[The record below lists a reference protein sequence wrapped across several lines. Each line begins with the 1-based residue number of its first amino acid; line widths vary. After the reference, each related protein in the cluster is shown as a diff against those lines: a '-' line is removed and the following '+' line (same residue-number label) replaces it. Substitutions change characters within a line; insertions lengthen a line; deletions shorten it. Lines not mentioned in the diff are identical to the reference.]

1 MSSAVNDG
9 LAVLVAWGMFLTLL
23 AALAFVILRGGV
35 KQ

>member
-9 LAVLVAWGMFLTLL
+9 LAVLVAWVIFLMLL